1 MRRFTTKGPTY
12 VVRAMV
18 QKQYKDIANSAL
30 KLKGRITT
38 PSEGWV
44 RSIRKALGMSGAQ
57 LGQRVKLSKNRISV
71 LERREVSGD
80 ISLNQLRE
88 LAEHLGCQLTYALVP
103 NEPINTILDKRAEY
117 LATKQLYSNSQNM
130 FLEAQSVDEK
140 QHKFLIEEQ
149 KRYLLIVGGREL
161 WKQELK

>member
-1 MRRFTTKGPTY
+1 
-12 VVRAMV
+12 MV
-18 QKQYKDIANSAL
+18 QEQYKDIANSTL
-30 KLKGRITT
+30 KLNERITT

-57 LGQRVKLSKNRISV
+57 LGERVKLSKNRISV
-71 LERREVSGD
+71 LERREMEGE

-88 LAEHLGCQLTYALVP
+88 LAEQLGCQLTYALVP
-103 NEPINTILDKRAEY
+103 NEPINTMLDKRAEY

-130 FLEAQSVDEK
+130 FLEAQSVNGE
-140 QHKFLIEEQ
+140 QQKFLIEEQ
-149 KRYLLIVGGREL
+149 KRYLLMVGGRKL